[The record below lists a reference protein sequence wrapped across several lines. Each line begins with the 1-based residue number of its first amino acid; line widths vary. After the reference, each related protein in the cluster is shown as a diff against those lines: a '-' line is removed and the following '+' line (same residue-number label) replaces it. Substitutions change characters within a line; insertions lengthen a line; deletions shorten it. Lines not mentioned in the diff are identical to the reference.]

1 MNDNERN
8 KKELEQFRLDIDK
21 IDDKIINLL
30 NKRAEIV
37 LNISR
42 VKKILNLDT
51 YQPQRER
58 EIIQRIVEKSTIL
71 KSTSIKTIWSEIIG
85 ASKDLQGTVT
95 KVGYLGPEG
104 TFTHQ
109 AALDFFPKIG
119 TNFIGSRN
127 ILEIFDNI
135 EKDLL
140 EFGVIPIENS
150 LQGTVRETVDLL
162 IEKNL
167 IIFGEIELR
176 IIQNLISLRDS
187 EISIIKNIYSH
198 PQAFAQ
204 VRSWIKQNLPN
215 VNLINMNSTAEAVK
229 NVFLQLP

>member
-127 ILEIFDNI
+127 I
-135 EKDLL
+135 
-140 EFGVIPIENS
+140 
-150 LQGTVRETVDLL
+150 
-162 IEKNL
+162 
-167 IIFGEIELR
+167 
-176 IIQNLISLRDS
+176 
-187 EISIIKNIYSH
+187 
-198 PQAFAQ
+198 
-204 VRSWIKQNLPN
+204 
-215 VNLINMNSTAEAVK
+215 
-229 NVFLQLP
+229 